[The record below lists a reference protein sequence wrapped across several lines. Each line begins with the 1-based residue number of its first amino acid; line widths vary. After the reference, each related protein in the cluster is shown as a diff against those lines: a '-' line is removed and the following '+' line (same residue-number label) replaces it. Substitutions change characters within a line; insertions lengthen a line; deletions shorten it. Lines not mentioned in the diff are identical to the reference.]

1 MPLGIDPKVDFA
13 FKLVFG
19 SPDHTRVTIHF
30 LNAVLNRPQPITWV
44 EILNPI
50 QGKERSEDKLV
61 VLDVRAADADGRR
74 FNIEM
79 QASLPTDLAKRLT

>member
-30 LNAVLNRPQPITWV
+30 LNAVLNGSKVPGLVDEFTTTKRNSITPAG
-44 EILNPI
+44 I
-50 QGKERSEDKLV
+50 
-61 VLDVRAADADGRR
+61 
-74 FNIEM
+74 
-79 QASLPTDLAKRLT
+79 

>member
-30 LNAVLNRPQPITWV
+30 LNAVLNLPQPITEV
-44 EILNPI
+44 EILNP
-50 QGKERSEDKLV
+50 
-61 VLDVRAADADGRR
+61 
-74 FNIEM
+74 
-79 QASLPTDLAKRLT
+79 KRIKGSRTR